1 MKIKKRKK
9 KNRLPKDLSALTSLY
24 LNSSSDVAQT
34 LQERSPGE
42 VAFDDEVVRCLRQ
55 GMEIR
60 AALTA
65 ASAKFPDEGLQWTEE
80 TLPHIAAHY
89 EYLLN
94 HEDIVRMVTDVMRR
108 NR

>member
-9 KNRLPKDLSALTSLY
+9 KNKLPKDVSALVSSY
-24 LNSSSDVAQT
+24 LNNSSDVAQG

-55 GMEIR
+55 GIEIR
-60 AALTA
+60 AALA
-65 ASAKFPDEGLQWTEE
+65 AGAAKYPDGAVDRK

-94 HEDIVRMVTDVMRR
+94 RKTWCGW
-108 NR
+108 